1 MKALLAQLAC
11 RIGDIEG
18 NTARAIDAIRTH
30 PEVSIAVFPELYLSG
45 YTYRNLDELARA
57 PDGDE
62 LTSIAAYHLLLR
74 GAQGDLELARLVD
87 ELTINET
94 YFLRE
99 RGQLRVCHRAC
110 KGERAPGRPH
120 GEERPRARDACGDP
134 WREKEDAAADDVGD
148 DDRGRVVR
156 TEAAL
161 KCCLGRQARRQFVRS
176 WRCTVY
182 SPS

>member
-62 LTSIAAYHLLLR
+62 LTSIAA
-74 GAQGDLELARLVD
+74 
-87 ELTINET
+87 
-94 YFLRE
+94 
-99 RGQLRVCHRAC
+99 
-110 KGERAPGRPH
+110 
-120 GEERPRARDACGDP
+120 
-134 WREKEDAAADDVGD
+134 AAAEAETA
-148 DDRGRVVR
+148 VVIGFAER
-156 TEAAL
+156 TEEGVANSAA
-161 KCCLGRQARRQFVRS
+161 CIDTDGLGPKALNCRS
-176 WRCTVY
+176 FTFGE
-182 SPS
+182 